1 MKRIQF
7 STALI
12 LSSIM
17 SMSVSFA
24 DSDRPLFSVSVSESG
39 VPQNNSEGGIT
50 RSSPQSHEYCRF
62 GAMRPALEGMIYR
75 NLLGSAMDI

>member
-17 SMSVSFA
+17 SMPVSFA
-24 DSDRPLFSVSVSESG
+24 DSDRPLFSVSVSD
-39 VPQNNSEGGIT
+39 PKIT
-50 RSSPQSHEYCRF
+50 AKAALLVLLPQSHEYCRF
-62 GAMRPALEGMIYR
+62 GAMKPVLEGMIYR
-75 NLLGSAMDI
+75 NHLGQVMVI

>member
-39 VPQNNSEGGIT
+39 VHKVT
-50 RSSPQSHEYCRF
+50 AKAALLVLLPQSHEYCRF
-62 GAMRPALEGMIYR
+62 GAMKPALEGMIYR
-75 NLLGSAMDI
+75 NLLG